1 MHMIANRTRAAAH
14 TRCHAPSL
22 GLAVMLA
29 AVLVPVA
36 AHAEANP
43 WRLGGSLGLQRDSN
57 LYRLGNGREAGLPAD
72 RSKSDT
78 ITTVSLL
85 AGLDQPMGRHRL
97 HADAS
102 LRSQRYADNGMLDN
116 QGWGFAGGFEWS
128 APERLSG
135 ALNLQSHRNLA
146 RFDADSTQVQNLQKN
161 IERITQA
168 EAIVRLGLVTRY
180 SAELGYTH
188 REVDYSASAYAVREY
203 RQGTLMAG
211 LRFRPSGALGFGLG
225 WRHARTELPRYF
237 AGTDTADR
245 PQRDDLDF
253 SVQWQASGA
262 SDLSARLSASRT
274 RYERLTE
281 RDWSGLTGHL
291 TWVWRPSGKLRSTLT
306 LLRDDGRNADFI
318 DLGIFGGLLS
328 DQARTSTSLQA
339 RLAYELS
346 AKLQADASLR
356 RAHRTLENTVSG
368 PLGAPVI
375 SRGNDD
381 TTRYALGLRWQ
392 PTRGSQLG
400 CDIARERRSADGGL
414 SLPQQANT
422 WGCQAQLMLQ

>member
-1 MHMIANRTRAAAH
+1 VIFRQRRYGLDGEEIIVYKFRSMTVCEDGGSVPRRRSGDRRITPLGAFLRRTSLDELPQFINVLQGRMSIVGPRPHAVAHNELYRKLIKGYMVRHKVKPGITGWAQVNGFRGETDTVDKMQARIECDLEYLRNWSTLVAA
-14 TRCHAPSL
+14 
-22 GLAVMLA
+22 
-29 AVLVPVA
+29 LVPA
-36 AHAEANP
+36 ARAEANP
-43 WRLGGSLGLQRDSN
+43 WRLGGALGLQRDSN
-57 LYRLGNGREAGLPAD
+57 LYRLGDGREAGLPAE

-85 AGLDQPMGRHRL
+85 AGLDQPLGRHRL

-116 QGWGFAGGFEWS
+116 QGWGFSGGFEWS

-168 EAIVRLGLVTRY
+168 EAVVRLGLVTRY

-188 REVDYSASAYAVREY
+188 REVDYSASAYAAREY

-211 LRFRPSGALGFGLG
+211 LRYRPSGALGFGLG

-237 AGTDTADR
+237 AGANAADR

-262 SDLSARLSASRT
+262 SDLTARLSASRT
-274 RYERLTE
+274 SYERHH
-281 RDWSGLTGHL
+281 R
-291 TWVWRPSGKLRSTLT
+291 
-306 LLRDDGRNADFI
+306 
-318 DLGIFGGLLS
+318 
-328 DQARTSTSLQA
+328 A
-339 RLAYELS
+339 RLVGPHRPPELGV
-346 AKLQADASLR
+346 AAQRQTAQHRHAAAR
-356 RAHRTLENTVSG
+356 RR
-368 PLGAPVI
+368 P
-375 SRGNDD
+375 
-381 TTRYALGLRWQ
+381 Q
-392 PTRGSQLG
+392 
-400 CDIARERRSADGGL
+400 RR
-414 SLPQQANT
+414 LP
-422 WGCQAQLMLQ
+422 